1 MYFDTKD
8 GWKLFN
14 VEIDED
20 ETLGEVMPNILFE
33 IRDNGCVMEGQ
44 PEGSGDIY
52 VTCDGRD
59 LDMTLTLPDQGV
71 RSNDVL
77 RVAVGLEVPSLQ
89 LSRQNKVYD
98 VIQREELFEG
108 DDIIVGKTILRF
120 HVGKRRQHAVNK
132 QATLIQRL
140 QEGRSFK
147 QTVYFMSLVGAIAG
161 LACWGFNWLIAFALD
176 NPGINWTTVI
186 DFSTLGTFIGALSI
200 GFNDKWLS
208 DRVVGRWIVT
218 GALVGTLAGA
228 VGGLLSLLIGT
239 TLIER
244 ALSWMMTGAL
254 IGFAISL
261 RWLSVNRNRVLH
273 GLIGGLFGGL
283 LGGLIYSIIG
293 ERVRQDVV
301 SALSYMITGG
311 GITCGIS
318 LAPILLRKAVLEFI
332 SSGDRKVLAKYARSR
347 REWEIHP
354 GGKYVIG
361 SLSASHTRTMFTP
374 EVQVFIPDQLVEEKH
389 AVLLS
394 KGGKY
399 FIEPHPSVGLDYA
412 SNY

>member
-1 MYFDTKD
+1 MLGLGERPLREVRLDAARPSGRPSGPPRRARRVAGGLRGRSLTTGPTRAEPNMPKYQMYFDTKD

-228 VGGLLSLLIGT
+228 V
-239 TLIER
+239 
-244 ALSWMMTGAL
+244 
-254 IGFAISL
+254 
-261 RWLSVNRNRVLH
+261 
-273 GLIGGLFGGL
+273 
-283 LGGLIYSIIG
+283 
-293 ERVRQDVV
+293 
-301 SALSYMITGG
+301 
-311 GITCGIS
+311 
-318 LAPILLRKAVLEFI
+318 
-332 SSGDRKVLAKYARSR
+332 RS
-347 REWEIHP
+347 EE
-354 GGKYVIG
+354 
-361 SLSASHTRTMFTP
+361 HTSELQSR
-374 EVQVFIPDQLVEEKH
+374 
-389 AVLLS
+389 
-394 KGGKY
+394 
-399 FIEPHPSVGLDYA
+399 
-412 SNY
+412 